1 MLLMQ
6 VDLRN
11 FEHEMEVFNQNFL
24 QKYVLTLKRFNSI
37 SPHFSSSSHSLI
49 KEVFNKQ
56 IQENLINTDFFNPD
70 TFIVLL
76 NSFLFL

>member
-24 QKYVLTLKRFNSI
+24 QKYVLT
-37 SPHFSSSSHSLI
+37 
-49 KEVFNKQ
+49 
-56 IQENLINTDFFNPD
+56 
-70 TFIVLL
+70 
-76 NSFLFL
+76 